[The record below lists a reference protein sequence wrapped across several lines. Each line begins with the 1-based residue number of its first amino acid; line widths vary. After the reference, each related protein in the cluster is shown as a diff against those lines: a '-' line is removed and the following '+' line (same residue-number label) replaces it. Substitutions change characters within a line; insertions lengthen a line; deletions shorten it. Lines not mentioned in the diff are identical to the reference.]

1 MREREMG
8 YQKLFGSGSGS
19 TPGLRRHRSLCPF
32 HAFFGLCRVCIPV
45 SEVFVVVLSR
55 TSFHS
60 SLSPPTPLVSLPSYS
75 RWRATGKLRR
85 CWRRRRPGGCVEEAA
100 TAARRREGPGGGGGL
115 SEGLEPRG
123 LTSTRGHKRRTET
136 SLVRATFHPPAPQSA
151 QLLTWGGW
159 VLQHPPTLLPPC
171 GRQSHIQHHGQ
182 LPGALISSSSRQH
195 KPLWNLHRVYRTVPV
210 HPAAQ
215 DLSSRCDGSSASSGE
230 IP

>member
-1 MREREMG
+1 MAGPEPRLPISIPRQARAPPKAGLWLSDAPSIFRRRAVEKRRAWGGLCLGPCGLPGWHEKPARPFHLGPAELLLLARMREREMG

-85 CWRRRRPGGCVEEAA
+85 CWRRRRRPGGCVEEAA
-100 TAARRREGPGGGGGL
+100 TAARRRGWL
-115 SEGLEPRG
+115 L
-123 LTSTRGHKRRTET
+123 
-136 SLVRATFHPPAPQSA
+136 SLV
-151 QLLTWGGW
+151 
-159 VLQHPPTLLPPC
+159 
-171 GRQSHIQHHGQ
+171 I
-182 LPGALISSSSRQH
+182 
-195 KPLWNLHRVYRTVPV
+195 
-210 HPAAQ
+210 
-215 DLSSRCDGSSASSGE
+215 
-230 IP
+230 

>member
-60 SLSPPTPLVSLPSYS
+60 SLSLPTPLVSLPSYS

-151 QLLTWGGW
+151 QVG
-159 VLQHPPTLLPPC
+159 V
-171 GRQSHIQHHGQ
+171 
-182 LPGALISSSSRQH
+182 
-195 KPLWNLHRVYRTVPV
+195 TVPFHFSQV
-210 HPAAQ
+210 PCFSPSRVGGEQ
-215 DLSSRCDGSSASSGE
+215 GSLIVVPSGGPRSGWGLFWQSGSLIGKLIQGSNQLKSSCRVISAFSQSGF
-230 IP
+230 